1 MDGEDLLRM
10 RPREI
15 KRLHLIRQA
24 LEQKISQKASSRSS
38 GVEPATDAAADE
50 TS

>member
-10 RPREI
+10 KPREI

-24 LEQKISQKASSRSS
+24 LEEKDQSKASGRS
-38 GVEPATDAAADE
+38 GGFEPATDAAADE